1 MFGRKTVKG
10 QLTPAQRE
18 ELIEEK
24 GKLEKQ
30 IKTLKDS
37 NVEIPHVIEAQYSNV
52 LNKLNPNSLNA
63 KKIMHGGFVYDSLAE
78 VAFVKQLEALG
89 LRRGKEFEVQ
99 QQFELVPAFKIN
111 YNKEGQNKREK
122 IKSIQSITFTPDFV
136 IFNRFVVDIKG
147 YHISEE
153 FNLKMKLLKNMYRE
167 NLEYF
172 VIENKEKNKA
182 FMLNLVAYMAEEF
195 SSKEDM
201 NNKFD
206 N

>member
-99 QQFELVPAFKIN
+99 QQFELVPAFKLN
-111 YNKEGQNKREK
+111 YNKEGQNKRERVQ
-122 IKSIQSITFTPDFV
+122 SIQSITFTPDFV
-136 IFNRFVVDIKG
+136 IFNRFVIDIKG

-153 FNLKMKLLKNMYRE
+153 FKIKMKLLKNMYRE